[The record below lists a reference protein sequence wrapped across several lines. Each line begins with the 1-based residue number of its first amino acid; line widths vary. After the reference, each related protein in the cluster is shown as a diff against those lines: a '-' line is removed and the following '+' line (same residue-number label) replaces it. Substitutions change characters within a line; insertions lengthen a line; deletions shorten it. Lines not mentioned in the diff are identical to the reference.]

1 VTAPRSDDELLA
13 RQAALQAEAHA
24 VLADLDLATLVA
36 DIGPLIP
43 AGSVVSGL
51 MCWRDLD
58 LMLHVGADFAPRDVL
73 GLMRRVVERPGVIGL
88 RYSDERGPRAPT
100 DQLRDERYHVP
111 ITVARDAESWRIDL
125 TLWLHD
131 PHLNLTE
138 WHEDL
143 RRRITAEQRVA
154 VLRIK
159 DVWHRHP
166 AYPDE
171 IGGVDIY
178 SAVLDDG
185 VRGPDE
191 FGTWL
196 AARGRTG
203 S

>member
-1 VTAPRSDDELLA
+1 MSAHPHLV
-13 RQAALQAEAHA
+13 RQAALQAEAA
-24 VLADLDLATLVA
+24 TVLTGLDLATLVA
-36 DIGPLIP
+36 GIGPLVP

-58 LMLHVGADFAPRDVL
+58 LMLHVGADFRPVDVL
-73 GLMRRVVERPGVIGL
+73 DLMRRIVERPGVVGL
-88 RYSDERGPRAPT
+88 QYSDERGPRAPT
-100 DQLRDERYHVP
+100 DQRRDERYHVP
-111 ITVARDAESWRIDL
+111 ITVLHAGETWRIDL

-131 PHLNLTE
+131 PHLNIPA

-143 RRRITAEQRVA
+143 SRRITGEQRLA

-178 SAVLDDG
+178 TAVLDHG
-185 VRGPDE
+185 VSRPDE
-191 FGTWL
+191 FGAWL
-196 AARGRTG
+196 AERGRAPR
-203 S
+203 